1 MGLKHSFAGRN
12 GSGPGELM
20 VRERFGA
27 HFPRLFAYVRSWTGV
42 DAAAA
47 GDITVEAFCHA
58 FGRPAASPAEFR
70 SSLFSAAFQLCRRL
84 RPAAPRGDGLSR
96 QERDVLGL
104 LFDARLS
111 RDEVSALL
119 NADRRSVTSTLISGL
134 AKLRKS
140 APGAAI
146 AGCSIQGG

>member
-12 GSGPGELM
+12 GSGPGELT

-27 HFPRLFAYVRSWTGV
+27 YFPRLFAYVRSWTGD
-42 DAAAA
+42 DAAAS
-47 GDITVEAFCHA
+47 DITVEAFCRA

-96 QERDVLGL
+96 QERDLLGL